1 MFGWEILYYQQ
12 KWYNMLLWSITNGN
26 GGNKMYTAVSHFI
39 NEWNQE
45 AVSTQKVLDALTDE
59 SLQQRVSPEDRT
71 LGEIAWHIVAS
82 TPGMLM
88 EFGVTVKSSLNEA
101 DLPTSAREIAETFR
115 NVSSETSAAISEQ
128 WTDQSLSETKNVFG
142 MDLPRA
148 VMLNMLSKHII
159 HHRGQM
165 TVLMRQAGLKVPG
178 VYGPSR
184 EEWSQMGMDANSL

>member
-1 MFGWEILYYQQ
+1 
-12 KWYNMLLWSITNGN
+12 
-26 GGNKMYTAVSHFI
+26 MYTAVSHFI
-39 NEWNQE
+39 NEWSQE
-45 AVSTQKVLDALTDE
+45 AVSTQKVLDVLTDE

-148 VMLNMLSKHII
+148 VMLNMLNKHII

-184 EEWSQMGMDANSL
+184 EEWSQMGMDAKSL

>member
-1 MFGWEILYYQQ
+1 MGNFVLSAKMVYYATVV
-12 KWYNMLLWSITNGN
+12 KKNIWY
-26 GGNKMYTAVSHFI
+26 GGNTMYTAVSHFI

-88 EFGVTVKSSLNEA
+88 EFGVTVKGSLNEA

-115 NVSSETSAAISEQ
+115 SVSAETSEAISEQ

-148 VMLNMLSKHII
+148 VMLNMLNKHII

>member
-1 MFGWEILYYQQ
+1 MGNFVLSAKMVYYATVV
-12 KWYNMLLWSITNGN
+12 KKNIWY
-26 GGNKMYTAVSHFI
+26 GGNTMYTAVSHFI

-88 EFGVTVKSSLNEA
+88 EFGVTVKGSLNEA

-115 NVSSETSAAISEQ
+115 SVSAETSGAISEQ

-148 VMLNMLSKHII
+148 VMLNMLNKHII

>member
-1 MFGWEILYYQQ
+1 
-12 KWYNMLLWSITNGN
+12 
-26 GGNKMYTAVSHFI
+26 MYTSISHFI

-45 AVSTQKVLDALTDE
+45 AASTQKVLDTLTDE
-59 SLQQRVSPEDRT
+59 SLQQRVSQEDRT

-88 EFGVTVKSSLNEA
+88 EFGVTVKSMLNEA
-101 DLPTSAREIAETFR
+101 DLPNSAREITETFR
-115 NVSSETSAAISEQ
+115 SVSAETSAAISEQ
-128 WTDQSLSETKNVFG
+128 WTDQSLSEMKNVFG

-148 VMLNMLSKHII
+148 VMLNMLNKHII

-184 EEWSQMGMDANSL
+184 EEWSQMGMDANNL

>member
-1 MFGWEILYYQQ
+1 MKTENFVLCAEMVYYANVQ
-12 KWYNMLLWSITNGN
+12 KTNSYGGN
-26 GGNKMYTAVSHFI
+26 GMYTSISHFI

-45 AVSTQKVLDALTDE
+45 AASTQKVLDTLTDE

-71 LGEIAWHIVAS
+71 LGQIAWHIVAS

-88 EFGVTVKSSLNEA
+88 EFGITVKNTLNES

-148 VMLNMLSKHII
+148 VMLNMLNKHII

>member
-1 MFGWEILYYQQ
+1 VGNFVLRVKMVYYATVV
-12 KWYNMLLWSITNGN
+12 KKTNGN
-26 GGNKMYTAVSHFI
+26 GGNTMYTAISHFI

-45 AVSTQKVLDALTDE
+45 AASTQKVLDTLTDE

-88 EFGVTVKSSLNEA
+88 EFGVTVKNSLNEA
-101 DLPTSAREIAETFR
+101 DLPSSAREIAETFR
-115 NVSSETSAAISEQ
+115 SVSAETSEAISEQ
-128 WTDQSLSETKNVFG
+128 WNDQSLSETKNVFG

-148 VMLNMLSKHII
+148 VMLNMLNKHII

>member
-1 MFGWEILYYQQ
+1 VGNFVLSAKMVYYATVVQ
-12 KWYNMLLWSITNGN
+12 KNIWY
-26 GGNKMYTAVSHFI
+26 GGNTMYTAVAHFI

-115 NVSSETSAAISEQ
+115 SVSAETSEAISQQ

-148 VMLNMLSKHII
+148 VMLNMLNKHIV

>member
-1 MFGWEILYYQQ
+1 
-12 KWYNMLLWSITNGN
+12 
-26 GGNKMYTAVSHFI
+26 MYTAIAHFI

-45 AVSTQKVLDALTDE
+45 AASTQKVLDTLTDE

-115 NVSSETSAAISEQ
+115 SVSAETSEAIREQ

-148 VMLNMLSKHII
+148 VMLNMLNKHII

-184 EEWSQMGMDANSL
+184 EEWSQMGMDANFL

>member
-1 MFGWEILYYQQ
+1 MGNFVLLAQMVYYATVVE
-12 KWYNMLLWSITNGN
+12 KTNGN
-26 GGNKMYTAVSHFI
+26 GGNTMYTAVSHFI

-59 SLQQRVSPEDRT
+59 ALQQRVSPEDRT

-115 NVSSETSAAISEQ
+115 GVSAETSAAINEQ
-128 WTDQSLSETKNVFG
+128 WTDQSLSETKSVFG

-148 VMLNMLSKHII
+148 VMLNMLNKHII